1 VRIRAVE
8 NAAEVASQGGVQL
21 WGMEASATPAKVRG
35 PMHLSTGPAAVAAGV
50 CINLRREDLQTSTH
64 RGHGHALAKGADM
77 AKMMCELYGR
87 ATGPLRVRSCGAE
100 PSSGCTNAARP
111 IV

>member
-1 VRIRAVE
+1 MEGETGERSARLLALYRTTVRIRAVE

-50 CINLRREDLQTSTH
+50 
-64 RGHGHALAKGADM
+64 
-77 AKMMCELYGR
+77 
-87 ATGPLRVRSCGAE
+87 
-100 PSSGCTNAARP
+100 
-111 IV
+111 